1 VRIDAHQHFWRY
13 DAGEYAWI
21 SEALSPLRRD
31 FLPQDLGPLLR
42 SRGLDGCVAVQA
54 RQTVAESDWL
64 LELADAAP
72 FVRGV
77 VGWVDLRD
85 GGAAAELARLATHPR
100 FVGVRHIAQDE
111 PDDGFLARPDFVAGV
126 AKLAAHG
133 LRYDLLVYERQLPA
147 AIELATTLPEQP
159 FVLDHIG
166 KPRIADGAREPWAG
180 HLVELARRD
189 NVACKLSGIVTEAA
203 WDAWTLHALR
213 PYLDTA
219 LEAFGPDRLMFGSD
233 WPVCLLAGG
242 YDEVHELV
250 ENWSA
255 ALSAAERA
263 ALFGGNAA
271 RFYGLTEED

>member
-1 VRIDAHQHFWRY
+1 MRIDAHQHFWRY
-13 DAGEYAWI
+13 DGAEYPWI
-21 SEALSPLRRD
+21 SEPLAVLRRD
-31 FLPQDLGPLLR
+31 FLPGDLQPLLEAH
-42 SRGLDGCVAVQA
+42 GFDGCVVVQA
-54 RQTVAESDWL
+54 RQSLEESDWL
-64 LELADAAP
+64 LALADGSP
-72 FVRGV
+72 IVRGV

-85 GGAAAELARLATHPR
+85 DGAADELARLAAHPR

-111 PDDGFLARPDFVAGV
+111 PDDGFLARPDFRAGV
-126 AKLAAHG
+126 AKLAAHD

-147 AIELATTLPEQP
+147 AIELASALPEQP

-166 KPRIADGAREPWAG
+166 KPRIADGMREPWAG
-180 HLVELARRD
+180 DLVELARRE
-189 NVACKLSGIVTEAA
+189 NVHCKLSGVVTEAA

-213 PYLDTA
+213 PWLDTA
-219 LEAFGPDRLMFGSD
+219 LEAFGPERLMFGSD